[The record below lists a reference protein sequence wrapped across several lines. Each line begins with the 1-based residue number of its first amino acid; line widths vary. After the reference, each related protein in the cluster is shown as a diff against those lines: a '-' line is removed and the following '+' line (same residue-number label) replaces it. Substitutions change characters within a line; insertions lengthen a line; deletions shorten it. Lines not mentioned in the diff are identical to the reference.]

1 MINFVNLN
9 NDTFI
14 YFLGWYWADGWGKTN
29 AISCKYE
36 DMVYMEKWIE
46 SHGFTVKKHQRM
58 KNGKPWGS
66 LQGIVY
72 FSYSDFNKK
81 FLSENG
87 FNTKSKDSP
96 QIILS
101 KISKEKHHLFWRG
114 FFDGDGHIQ
123 VPTKNRRKKEVAF
136 WGTIDQDWCLLV
148 EVLNNLDIKHIIRT
162 YQRKCGDS
170 SCVVFYK
177 YDDIIKFSDYIYKG
191 YDSNP
196 IGMKRKWD
204 KFHFLKSK
212 GKKEKTSSMKGV
224 CFNKKNGYW
233 KATLLQS
240 ETKIKEKHI
249 GWYKTEKEAM
259 KARMEAVCTLQMR

>member
-29 AISCKYE
+29 AISCKYD

-46 SHGFTVKKHQRM
+46 SYGFTVKKHQRI

-66 LQGIVY
+66 LQGIVH
-72 FSYSDFNKK
+72 FSYSNFNKK

-87 FNTKSKDSP
+87 FTTKSKDSP

-123 VPTKNRRKKEVAF
+123 IPKPTRGKKEVAF
-136 WGTIDQDWCLLV
+136 WGSINQNWEALYKILQAL
-148 EVLNNLDIKHIIRT
+148 EVKYTTRT
-162 YQRKCGDS
+162 YQRKCGSS
-170 SCVVFYK
+170 SCVAFYK
-177 YDDIIKFSDYIYKG
+177 YDDIIKFANYIYRD
-191 YDSNP
+191 YDTNTV
-196 IGMKRKWD
+196 GLKRKWE
-204 KFHFLKSK
+204 KFEALRQK
-212 GKKEKTSSMKGV
+212 GKKEKTSSSRGI
-224 CFNKKNGYW
+224 CFNKRNGYW
-233 KATLLQS
+233 KSTILQS

-249 GWYKTEKEAM
+249 GWYKTEQDAINARTEAISNFQ
-259 KARMEAVCTLQMR
+259 AL